1 MLRERKKMSVSHKEM
16 EGNTEA
22 LPFIFAGRYS
32 SVSGRVVGVQALPPW
47 CGSAMDL
54 HFVTS

>member
-1 MLRERKKMSVSHKEM
+1 MSVSHKEM
-16 EGNTEA
+16 EGNTEF

-32 SVSGRVVGVQALPPW
+32 SVSGRVVGVQALLPW